1 MKKIVFLLLVLALM
15 LSCDDDNSK
24 ENRDSYAYFQ
34 RRLNAEMKYS
44 SLKAVFGEP
53 DDDIG
58 SGIHIY
64 VYNLDDGTR
73 VVIGYTD
80 SIMYARQLDKDNQ
93 LLNTLI

>member
-1 MKKIVFLLLVLALM
+1 MKKIACFLLAVAST
-15 LSCDDDNSK
+15 LSCDEDDARDNQ
-24 ENRDSYAYFQ
+24 DSYAYFQ
-34 RRLNAEMKYS
+34 KRLDAEMKYP

-73 VVIGYTD
+73 IVIGYTD
-80 SIMYARQLDKDNQ
+80 SIMYARHVDKDNQ
-93 LLNTLI
+93 LLNTLV